1 MAMEQGT
8 DTERGGNFRTLSG
21 FFKIVQTV
29 LLVAIPLSGVVFVL
43 DLQTRLGVPV
53 FKEQFLCLYLGLT
66 LAAVFLTVPATPS
79 AKGRLPFYDILLSAL
94 ALGIGLFGTIV
105 YPTFL
110 DTGPLYVGPE
120 YVVLGILEILL
131 VLEATRR
138 TTGWILVGLAA
149 VFIFYAL
156 FHHIF
161 PEPFYGPPVAV
172 KRLSVYLFLDTAGI
186 LGVPMWVTGSV
197 IFAFILLGSFLGFT
211 GGSKVFNDF
220 AMATLARY
228 RGGPAKVSI
237 VGSSLF
243 GMISGS
249 AVANVAAVGVVTIPM
264 MKKSGYTPAKAGAIE
279 AVASTG
285 GQLMPP
291 VMGVAAFVV
300 AELLA
305 VPFSHVAISAAVP
318 AILYYMV
325 LFMQVDLEAAKLN
338 IKGISVPVS
347 LSDIYKRL
355 WAIVLPLAVL
365 VYALF
370 VLNYEAGLSGI
381 LAVAVLWV
389 AGFLT
394 RETRIGLRRL
404 IGALAATGKGLLE
417 VGAISASA
425 GIIIGVLYVTGLG
438 TVISYVL
445 LDVGA
450 NSLFLMLLLTALVGL
465 ILGMGMP
472 TTSVYIIL
480 AVLVAPA
487 LVSMG
492 IMPMAAHL
500 FIFYFGV
507 ISMITPPVC
516 LATFA
521 AASIAHSPQMTTGF
535 YGMRFG
541 LASFI
546 IPFVFVYSPGLI
558 LAGSPFDIVLAVAS
572 TAAGL
577 FFVSAGAVGYL
588 FHSLSFI
595 QRVLFIAG
603 GIGVL
608 LPLTSQSHVGVWVL
622 NVGGLL
628 LCLFTS
634 VLPWRRA
641 QLAKRLSQPV
651 VEKR

>member
-1 MAMEQGT
+1 MVGKDLGT
-8 DTERGGNFRTLSG
+8 DTERGGKFRQLTG
-21 FFKIVQTV
+21 FYRIVQRI
-29 LLVAIPLSGVVFVL
+29 LLIAIPLSGIIFVL
-43 DLQTRLGVPV
+43 DLQSKLGVAV

-66 LAAVFLTVPATPS
+66 LAAIFLTVPGSKS
-79 AKGRLPFYDILLSAL
+79 AKGSLPFYDVAL
-94 ALGIGLFGTIV
+94 CAIALGTGIFGTIV

-120 YVVLGILEILL
+120 YMIFGVIEVLL

-138 TTGWILVGLAA
+138 TTGWILVVLAG
-149 VFIFYAL
+149 VFILYAL
-156 FHHIF
+156 FHNLF
-161 PEPFYGPPVAV
+161 PGPFYGEPISV

-197 IFAFILLGSFLGFT
+197 IFAFILMGSFLSLT

-220 AMATLARY
+220 SMATLARY
-228 RGGPAKVSI
+228 RGGPAKAAI

-264 MKKSGYTPAKAGAIE
+264 MKKSGYSAVKAGAIE

-300 AELLA
+300 AELLS
-305 VPFSHVAISAAVP
+305 VPYSDVAIAAAVP

-338 IKGISVPVS
+338 IKGVSVPIRLADV
-347 LSDIYKRL
+347 YKRL
-355 WAIVLPLAVL
+355 WIIALPVAVL

-370 VLNYEAGLSGI
+370 ILNYEAGLSGI
-381 LAVAVLWV
+381 IAVAALYVF
-389 AGFLT
+389 GFLAK
-394 RETRIGLRRL
+394 ETRIGLRKL
-404 IGALAATGKGLLE
+404 VSALEDTGRGLLE

-438 TVISYVL
+438 TVISYIL
-445 LDVGA
+445 LDIGKS
-450 NSLFLMLLLTALVGL
+450 SLFLMLFLTAVVSI

-480 AVLVAPA
+480 AVLVAPT
-487 LVSMG
+487 LVNMG

-516 LATFA
+516 LATYA
-521 AASIAHSPQMTTGF
+521 AASIAQSPLIMTGILAVR
-535 YGMRFG
+535 YG

-558 LAGSPFDIVLAVAS
+558 LKGSVLDIFLAVAS
-572 TAAGL
+572 TTAGL
-577 FFVSAGAVGYL
+577 FFVSAGVVGRL
-588 FHSLSFI
+588 FQNLKI
-595 QRVLFIAG
+595 VECILFIIG

-608 LPLTSQSHVGVWVL
+608 FPLTSDSHIAAWVL
-622 NVGGLL
+622 NIGGML
-628 LCLFTS
+628 LCLATAL
-634 VLPWRRA
+634 LPWRRA
-641 QLAKRLSQPV
+641 QLAKKAV
-651 VEKR
+651 TT